1 MGSSGKKASMLTT
14 ALKWTNISTN
24 ELQFGDLLNLCVFRF
39 SLDIMGAVDS
49 MHGFYAEKYVWI

>member
-49 MHGFYAEKYVWI
+49 MHGFYAEK